1 MFFAIIMQL
10 NSLKVVEKINKFH
23 KKMKLKLIFG
33 PKIQINIAKSSPK
46 TSRTFEKKMKVL
58 KSDSNPLCFH

>member
-23 KKMKLKLIFG
+23 KKMKLMLIFG
-33 PKIQINIAKSSPK
+33 PKIQINIAKSSLK

>member
-10 NSLKVVEKINKFH
+10 KKPQGRRKNKQVSQ
-23 KKMKLKLIFG
+23 KMKLMLIFG
-33 PKIQINIAKSSPK
+33 PKIQINIAKSSLK

-58 KSDSNPLCFH
+58 KSYSNPLCFH